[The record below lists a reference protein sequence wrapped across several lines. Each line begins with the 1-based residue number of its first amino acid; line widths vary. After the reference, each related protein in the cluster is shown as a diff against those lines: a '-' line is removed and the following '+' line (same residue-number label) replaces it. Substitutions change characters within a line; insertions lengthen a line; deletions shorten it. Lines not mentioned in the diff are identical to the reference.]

1 MASVNKVI
9 LVGNLG
15 ADPEVRYLPSG
26 DAVAN
31 IRLATTDRYKD
42 KTSGEMKE
50 STEWHR
56 VSFFGRLA
64 EIVNEYLKKGS
75 SVYIEGRIRT
85 RKWQAQDGTDR
96 YSTEIVAEQMHMLGG
111 RGGVSA
117 GGADEGGERAPRR
130 SGNRPQ
136 QDGSASSGD
145 YARESRGG
153 GSGGGH
159 GSRPA
164 SSGIPAGGGFDEM
177 DDDIPFG
184 LNLSQTDFI
193 RMMQVM

>member
-64 EIVNEYLKKGS
+64 EIVDEYLKKGS
-75 SVYIEGRIRT
+75 AVYIEGRLRT

-96 YSTEIVAEQMHMLGG
+96 YSTEIVAEQMQMLGG
-111 RGGVSA
+111 RGGASA
-117 GGADEGGERAPRR
+117 GADDDAGERTPRR
-130 SGNRPQ
+130 SGSRQQ
-136 QDGSASSGD
+136 QDGGASSSD

-153 GSGGGH
+153 GAGGGH
-159 GSRPA
+159 GTRAA
-164 SSGIPAGGGFDEM
+164 SSGIPAGGGFDDM
-177 DDDIPFG
+177 ADDIPF
-184 LNLSQTDFI
+184 
-193 RMMQVM
+193 